1 MSNTIIK
8 LADGKYKLKT
18 DDGYTKTGNA
28 SWAANMCEIY
38 DIKPVYS
45 EIIREFRK
53 RVKNYMM
60 DSSDL
65 KRLLRKLR

>member
-18 DDGYTKTGNA
+18 DDGYTTTGNA

-38 DIKPVYS
+38 DIKPTHP

-53 RVKNYMM
+53 RVKNCLM

-65 KRLLRKLR
+65 KEILGE